1 MYNPRLFINAADSL
15 ADCCLRYYS
24 HRLRLQAL
32 PEAAILLNG
41 NPSALCRI
49 GNGYSRRHAPLVQ
62 PGADSAVVKES
73 DMPDI
78 LSRCKRL
85 LLMQL

>member
-1 MYNPRLFINAADSL
+1 MDIPADM
-15 ADCCLRYYS
+15 R
-24 HRLRLQAL
+24 
-32 PEAAILLNG
+32 
-41 NPSALCRI
+41 
-49 GNGYSRRHAPLVQ
+49 PLVQ
-62 PGADSAVVKES
+62 LGADSAVVKES